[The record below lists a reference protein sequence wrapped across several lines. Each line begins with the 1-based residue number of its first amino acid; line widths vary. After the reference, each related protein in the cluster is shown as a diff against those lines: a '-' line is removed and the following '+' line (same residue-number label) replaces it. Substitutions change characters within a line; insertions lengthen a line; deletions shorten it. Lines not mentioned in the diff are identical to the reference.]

1 MTLRRRRVTSRGFRP
16 ERRRENRTPSPRKS
30 DLSLSLYNESGKT
43 PSGRKVARNARNR
56 TKTLS
61 HIQPSASKAYV
72 SNERTFAARNEA
84 LRRAFKS
91 SRVHLPSRF
100 PTFKAQI
107 RAIFSQR
114 EETRISRAKL
124 KKSKSMRRRK
134 DATVQSA
141 MRRAHR
147 IAKYQY
153 RIQKQKHRERERRMC
168 VCAPGTA
175 CFFSNKSFCGFYEEN
190 DSSFLEKIGFRKRS
204 TFGQNW
210 ALYE

>member
-1 MTLRRRRVTSRGFRP
+1 MPRASREKSSSALPRMTLRRRRVTSRGFRP

-56 TKTLS
+56 TKALS

-153 RIQKQKHRERERRMC
+153 RI
-168 VCAPGTA
+168 
-175 CFFSNKSFCGFYEEN
+175 
-190 DSSFLEKIGFRKRS
+190 
-204 TFGQNW
+204 
-210 ALYE
+210 